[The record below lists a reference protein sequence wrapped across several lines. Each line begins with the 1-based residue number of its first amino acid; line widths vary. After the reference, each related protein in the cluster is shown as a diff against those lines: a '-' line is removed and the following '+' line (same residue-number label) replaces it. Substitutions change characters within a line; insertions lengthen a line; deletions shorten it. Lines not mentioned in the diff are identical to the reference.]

1 MPRFFVPNE
10 QIGEGSLRILGDDAR
25 HIARSLRMAAG
36 DLVTVCDRDAKTY
49 DCRLDRIRDDEVC
62 AEILHV
68 REGEGEGPIYIT
80 LYMAYPKGDKLETV
94 IQKAVEL
101 GASRIVPFVSSRC
114 VKIPKADKEAERTAR
129 LCRIAEEAAKQ
140 CGRCRL
146 PEVCRP
152 VSFEE
157 ALAQGAQD
165 ELSLFCYEGEQAL
178 SLKAAL
184 EQRLPVSR
192 LSAMV
197 GPEGGF
203 SEQEAAA
210 ARSAG
215 FLTVHLGKR
224 ILRCETAPSYLLS
237 AVSYAAE
244 L

>member
-10 QIGEGSLRILGDDAR
+10 QVVESMIRILGDDAR

-36 DLVTVCDRDAKTY
+36 DAVTVCDADGMTY
-49 DCRLDRIRDDEVC
+49 DCRLTRIRDEEVC
-62 AEILHV
+62 AEVTAV
-68 REGEGEGPIYIT
+68 REGDGEPPVFIT

-101 GASRIVPFVSSRC
+101 GASRIVPFISSRC
-114 VKIPKADKEAERTAR
+114 IKIPKADKAEERTAR

-140 CGRCRL
+140 CGRSRL
-146 PEVCRP
+146 PQVCRP
-152 VSFEE
+152 LSFDA
-157 ALAQGAQD
+157 ALAQGGKDDLA
-165 ELSLFCYEGEQAL
+165 LFCYEGEHAL

-184 EQRLPVSR
+184 EGRLPVAR

-203 SEQEAAA
+203 SVEEARAA
-210 ARSAG
+210 KDAG